1 MKFDKNSLKLHI
13 KNLAHGIERE
23 TLRVFKNGQ
32 LASTPHP
39 KKLGSKLTH
48 PFITTDYAESL
59 MEFVTSPNKDHNAT
73 IDFLEQLHHKTF
85 EAAPEELL
93 WPSSMPCLLPEDS
106 KIDVADYGS
115 SNSGKMKTIYRVG
128 LGHRYGRSMQTIA
141 GIHYNFSLPKE
152 WIISEFAKQDVIISL
167 EDFTNKL
174 YFHIIR
180 NFKRYD
186 WIIAYLFGASPVVD
200 ESFLIGK
207 KHNLEKIAKGTWG
220 LPFATSLRMGGLG
233 YTSSAQ
239 KQINICFNGIKTY
252 IKSIE
257 AARHLPYPAYE
268 KIGVKVNGEYR
279 QLSSNLLQIDNEFY
293 ARIRPKR
300 VRLPGENS
308 LMALHRRG
316 IEYLEVRL
324 TDVNPYAPVGINQDQ
339 MKFIDLFLIHCLVS
353 DSPRLEDCDC
363 SSHDEFFAKV
373 VTQGR
378 DPQLKINEK
387 AHELISKF
395 KQTANELNMFFNEEW
410 LDIAL
415 DYNKLPSA
423 KVINELNLSKK
434 SFIEWNI
441 DQAKTFKKYLMAK
454 ELSECQSNYLD
465 DLATDSIEEQSEI
478 EENDKTNFD
487 EYLANFYKNTRLEF
501 ND

>member
-1 MKFDKNSLKLHI
+1 MKFDKNSLKTYI
-13 KNLAHGIERE
+13 KDLAHGIERE
-23 TLRVFKNGQ
+23 TLRVFPNSV
-32 LASTPHP
+32 LATTAHP
-39 KKLGSKLTH
+39 NKLGSKLTH

-59 MEFVTSPNKDHNAT
+59 LEFVTSPNKDHDAT

-85 EAAPEELL
+85 EAAPAELL
-93 WPSSMPCLLPEDS
+93 WPSSMPCVLPED
-106 KIDVADYGS
+106 KLIAVADYGR
-115 SNSGKMKTIYRVG
+115 SNSGKMKTVYRIG

-152 WIISEFAKQDVIISL
+152 WIISEFEKQQEYNSL
-167 EDFTNKL
+167 QEYTNRL

-200 ESFLIGK
+200 QSFLNGK
-207 KHNLEKIAKGTWG
+207 KHNLEKIAKDTWG
-220 LPFATSLRMGGLG
+220 LPYATSLRMGGLG

-239 KQINICFNGIKTY
+239 KQINICFNGLKTY

-257 AARHLPYPAYE
+257 AARHLSYPAYE
-268 KIGVKVNGEYR
+268 KIGVKVDGEYR

-308 LMALHRRG
+308 LMALHQRG

-324 TDVNPYAPVGINQDQ
+324 TDVNPYSNVGINSDQ
-339 MKFIDLFLIHCLVS
+339 MKFIDLLLVHCLVA
-353 DSPRLEDCDC
+353 DSPKLEDCDC
-363 SSHDEFFAKV
+363 QNYDDFFAKV

-378 DPQLKINEK
+378 DPQFKINEK
-387 AHELISKF
+387 AHDLILQLKE
-395 KQTANELNMFFNEEW
+395 TAKKLNMYFSENW
-410 LDIAL
+410 LETAQN
-415 DYNKLPSA
+415 YNLLPSA
-423 KVINELNLSKK
+423 SIINELKSSGK

-441 DQAKTFKKYLMAK
+441 EKAELYKNELMNKK
-454 ELSECQSNYLD
+454 LSDCQSKYLD
-465 DLATDSIEEQSEI
+465 DLAVDSLEEQKEI
-478 EENDKTNFD
+478 EENDNINFD
-487 EYLANFYKNTRLEF
+487 EYLANFYKKTRLEF